1 MTTLTGKTISQT
13 YKDLLQVSN
22 SNSGVDATLRDVE
35 DGEGTASALQVST
48 TAVNVNGNLDV
59 TGTLP
64 GVVLDYD
71 KYESET
77 GPTTTSV
84 DIADMTDVTVSV
96 VTAQDALVLL
106 RMQLSTSHPETGKG
120 GYVLI
125 TDGDNTAKSTL
136 ATHFLAG
143 GEYQTCSCIGYDAV
157 SAGTSTYKGRFYAI
171 TGGTFSTHQ
180 IHLEA
185 IAFPR

>member
-48 TAVNVNGNLDV
+48 TAVNVNGNLSV
-59 TGTLP
+59 TGTVP
-64 GVVLDYD
+64 AAVLDYD
-71 KYESET
+71 VYEVDA
-77 GPTTTSV
+77 GPASTATSV
-84 DIADMTDVTVSV
+84 EDMTAVTVSV
-96 VTAQDALVLL
+96 TVGQDALVLL
-106 RMQLSTSHPETGKG
+106 RMQVSISHTETGKG

-125 TDGDNTAKSTL
+125 ADSADAAKSML
-136 ATHFLAG
+136 ATHYLAG
-143 GEYQTCSCIGYDAV
+143 GEYQAVTCVGYDAV
-157 SAGTSTYKGRFYAI
+157 TAGTHTYKGRFYCI
-171 TGGTFSTHQ
+171 TGGTLSTSQ
-180 IHLEA
+180 VHLEA